1 MRPAELL
8 GMQADFLRRYS
19 VVPDENPDTRMLMV
33 QVTAIDR
40 QLTAIETGTTLSS
53 GDLSN
58 TIRAGEYPPMAHA
71 AVQHCARAAQGGMP
85 IMVSPQMVDLVT
97 WVANDFSDT
106 ETCDLGIMP
115 SPYGFVWLDKPFISP
130 GAVERSGS
138 SVAVGDRIDPD
149 THIDLIVWCPVPRPE
164 RRDVHAT
171 AFLGFNSSL
180 RPDGITT
187 AWNEGSMKDGFR
199 PHPYNMCFLS
209 ALIQGERLG
218 DRDYGPMFCR
228 PIVYDATPAEKDFL
242 DVDGNP
248 VREGQRLMEY
258 ATWNGANMQR
268 WLYALWV
275 VMGQE
280 IAHLQ
285 EEQADRA
292 TKRRM
297 TRMKLPPA
305 ITVVTLRRPANPHRN
320 EGDGHVEWQW
330 HWMVRGH
337 PRWQACGPGR
347 KERKLIW
354 VNPHLKGNLDAP
366 LHQTTKV
373 YKVSR

>member
-19 VVPDENPDTRMLMV
+19 DAEENPDQRMLKV

-40 QLTAIETGTTLSS
+40 QLTAIETGVPLNG

-58 TIRAGEYPPMAHA
+58 TIRAGEYPAMAHA
-71 AVQHCARAAQGGMP
+71 AVQHCVRGAQGGMP

-97 WVANDFSDT
+97 WVADDFADT
-106 ETCDLGIMP
+106 ETIDLGIMP
-115 SPYGFVWLDKPFISP
+115 SPYGFVWLDKPYISP
-130 GAVERSGS
+130 GATDRVENRP
-138 SVAVGDRIDPD
+138 DPD
-149 THIDLIVWCPVPRPE
+149 THIDLIVWCPAPRGP
-164 RRDVHAT
+164 RDRDPHAT
-171 AFLGFNSSL
+171 AFLGFNSAL
-180 RPDGITT
+180 RPDAITT
-187 AWNEGSMKDGFR
+187 RWNEGASKDGFR

-209 ALIQGERLG
+209 ALIQGERVG
-218 DRDYGPMFCR
+218 ERDYGPMYCR
-228 PIVYDATPAEKDFL
+228 PMVYSATPEDDDL
-242 DVDGNP
+242 VDGFGDR

-258 ATWNGANMQR
+258 ATWNGSNMQR

-280 IAHLQ
+280 IADLR

-297 TRMKLPPA
+297 ARMKLPPA
-305 ITVVTLRRPANPHRN
+305 ITVITLRRPANPHRHK
-320 EGDGHVEWQW
+320 GDGHVEWQH
-330 HWMVRGH
+330 HWFVRGH
-337 PRWQACGPGR
+337 PRWQPYGVGK

-354 VNPHLKGNLDAP
+354 ISPHVRGNLDAP
-366 LHQTTKV
+366 LHQSEKV